1 MNDLFDD
8 RETPFPFH
16 PVSAGVPEEPDQ
28 GRAGR
33 RAARED
39 RERARRLRR
48 RRLRTL
54 AITLAVLAGLGV
66 LVWQVVLPQ
75 WDRLTTKVEDSS
87 AAEDFPGPGHGEVE
101 VVVAS
106 GATGSAMASVL
117 YDAGVVASTKAFT
130 DAFLANPAASGI
142 QPGTYRLKLE
152 MSGAGAVSALLDSG
166 NRVVTRVTLPEGR
179 NARQILDI
187 LSGKTAIPVADFL
200 TAMADTTA
208 TGLPVPSPEPM
219 ADEAPE
225 DTLLRQYEGWLFA
238 GTYSF
243 EPGTTAQ
250 QMIAEM
256 VTRTIGHLDERGVAP
271 EDRERVLILAS
282 LAEREAATATDRA
295 MVVQAIQN
303 RLAIDMKLD
312 IDAAVAYGLGISGL
326 DLTREL
332 IDTSDNPYNLYRVTG
347 LPPTPIASPSL
358 ESIDAA
364 LAPVPGPW
372 LFWVTINL
380 DTKETRFAE
389 TLAEHNENV
398 ALLREWQAQQSA
410 EPTEP

>member
-1 MNDLFDD
+1 MNDLFEDSAS
-8 RETPFPFH
+8 PFPFH
-16 PVSAGVPEEPDQ
+16 PVSAGAPEDPNAE
-28 GRAGR
+28 RSGR

-39 RERARRLRR
+39 RERARRVRR
-48 RRLRTL
+48 RRLRTT
-54 AITLAVLAGLGV
+54 AITLAILAGLGV

-75 WDRLTTKVEDSS
+75 WDRLTTKVQES
-87 AAEDFPGPGHGEVE
+87 APEDFPGPGHGEVE

-106 GATGSAMASVL
+106 GATGSAMASAL
-117 YDAGVVASTKAFT
+117 FEAGVVASTQAFT

-142 QPGTYRLKLE
+142 QPGTYRLAME
-152 MSGAGAVSALLDSG
+152 MSGAGAVTALLDSG
-166 NRVVTRVTLPEGR
+166 NRVVTRVTLPEGK
-179 NARQILDI
+179 NAGQILDI

-200 TAMADTTA
+200 AAMADTAA
-208 TGLPVPSPEPM
+208 TGLPVPAPEPM
-219 ADEAPE
+219 AEETPE
-225 DTLLRQYEGWLFA
+225 RTLLRQYEGWLFA

-250 QMIAEM
+250 QMVAEM
-256 VTRTIGHLDERGVAP
+256 VARTVGHLDDRGVLP
-271 EDRERVLILAS
+271 EDRERVLVLAS
-282 LAEREAATATDRA
+282 LAEREAATPEDRA

-312 IDAAVAYGLGISGL
+312 IDAAVAYGLGISGT

-332 IDTSDNPYNLYRVTG
+332 IDTSDNPYNLYRTTG

-364 LAPVPGPW
+364 LAPTPGPW

-380 DTKETRFAE
+380 ETKETRFAE

>member
-1 MNDLFDD
+1 MNDLFEDSSS
-8 RETPFPFH
+8 PFPFH
-16 PVSAGVPEEPDQ
+16 PVATGVPEDPDHE
-28 GRAGR
+28 RSGR
-33 RAARED
+33 RAAREE
-39 RERARRLRR
+39 RERARRVRR
-48 RRLRTL
+48 RRLRTT
-54 AITLAVLAGLGV
+54 AITLAILAGLGV

-75 WDRLTTKVEDSS
+75 WDRLTTKVQES
-87 AAEDFPGPGHGEVE
+87 APEDFPGPGHGEVE

-106 GATGSAMASVL
+106 GATGSAMATVL
-117 YDAGVVASTKAFT
+117 YDAGVVASTQAFT

-152 MSGAGAVSALLDSG
+152 MSGAGAVSALLDPG
-166 NRVVTRVTLPEGR
+166 NRVVTRVTLPEGK
-179 NARQILDI
+179 NAGQILDI

-256 VTRTIGHLDERGVAP
+256 VARTVGHLDERGVAP

-282 LAEREAATATDRA
+282 LAEREAATAEDRA

-303 RLAIDMKLD
+303 RLGIDMKLD
-312 IDAAVAYGLGISGL
+312 IDAAVAYGLGISGTE
-326 DLTREL
+326 LTREL
-332 IDTSDNPYNLYRVTG
+332 IDTSDNPYNLYRTTG

-364 LAPVPGPW
+364 LAPIPGPW

-380 DTKETRFAE
+380 ETKETRFAE

-398 ALLREWQAQQSA
+398 ALYREWQAQQSA